1 MMATLSQ
8 RLYAAWLLQNGS
20 SGVRSRPARSTRRID
35 QVRPKVA
42 TPASAA
48 NAPGVMTKLDEG
60 KSDDRNSRA

>member
-48 NAPGVMTKLDEG
+48 NAPGAMTKLDEG
-60 KSDDRNSRA
+60 KSDERNSRA

>member
-1 MMATLSQ
+1 MTTLTQ
-8 RLYAAWLLQNGS
+8 RLYANWLRQNGS
-20 SGVRSRPARSTRRID
+20 VGVRSRSARSTRRVD
-35 QVRPKVA
+35 LVRPKVA